1 MKIKTGDMVR
11 VMVGKD
17 KGKEGKVTQ
26 TFPDLGLVVVEG
38 VRMTVKH
45 ISPKRMRATNN
56 TAQKPEGQ
64 KVTYSAPIRVENV
77 AVIVGGAVGRVGY
90 KVAPDGKKS
99 RVLHTK
105 KSVKDIG

>member
-38 VRMTVKH
+38 VRQTVKH
-45 ISPKRMRATNN
+45 ISPKRMRP
-56 TAQKPEGQ
+56 TAKADAKPEGQ
-64 KVTYSAPIRVENV
+64 KVTYNGPIRAENV
-77 AVIVGGAVGRVGY
+77 MVVSGGTVGRVGY
-90 KVAPDGKKS
+90 KVTDGKKT

>member
-1 MKIKTGDMVR
+1 MKIKTGDTVR

-38 VRMTVKH
+38 VRQTVKH
-45 ISPKRMRATNN
+45 LSPKRVKQTK
-56 TAQKPEGQ
+56 TVGGKPEGQ
-64 KVTYSAPIRVENV
+64 KITYSAPLRVENV
-77 AVIVGGAVGRVGY
+77 AVVSGGQIGRVGY
-90 KVAPDGKKS
+90 KIAAGGQKT

>member
-26 TFPDLGLVVVEG
+26 TFPELGLVVVEG
-38 VRMTVKH
+38 VRLTVKH
-45 ISPKRMRATNN
+45 ISPKRMKQQPG
-56 TAQKPEGQ
+56 TAKPEGQ

-77 AVIVGGAVGRVGY
+77 AMVSGGTVGRVGY
-90 KVAPDGKKS
+90 KVTEGGQKT
-99 RVLHTK
+99 RVLHSK

>member
-38 VRMTVKH
+38 VRVTVKH
-45 ISPKRMRATNN
+45 ISPKRMKPTGNAG
-56 TAQKPEGQ
+56 QKPEGQ

-77 AVIVGGAVGRVGY
+77 ALVSGGTVGRIGY
-90 KVAPDGKKS
+90 KIAAGGQKT

>member
-1 MKIKTGDMVR
+1 MKIKTGDTVR

-26 TFPDLGLVVVEG
+26 TFPEMGLVVVEG
-38 VRMTVKH
+38 VRLTVKH
-45 ISPKRMRATNN
+45 ISPKKMRQ
-56 TAQKPEGQ
+56 TAKGEKPEGQ
-64 KVTYSAPIRVENV
+64 KVTYSAPLRAENV
-77 AVIVGGAVGRVGY
+77 MVVVGGTVGRVGY
-90 KVAPDGKKS
+90 KVTDGKKT